1 MAGTHAVPDGPDAD
15 IQEQHE
21 EVDPGSGGPVESDRV
36 TRDMEVPEA
45 DAIEQ
50 AQDVPLPPDDE
61 VG

>member
-1 MAGTHAVPDGPDAD
+1 MAGSHAVPDGPDAD

-21 EVDPGSGGPVESDRV
+21 EVDPGSGGPLERDRI
-36 TRDMEVPEA
+36 TRDMEVPEG

-61 VG
+61 LD

>member
-1 MAGTHAVPDGPDAD
+1 VAGSPVVPDGPDAD

-21 EVDPGSGGPVESDRV
+21 EVDRTSGGTIDPARV
-36 TRDMEVPEA
+36 NRDPEVPEA

-61 VG
+61 LD